1 MSRMCTLRSVLALAI
16 LLLVTLWAVPAYP
29 WHGTGNIA
37 ALAIDPVTPTTLYAG
52 TCDRGLFKSTDG
64 GASWTATGLTNISVS
79 ALAIDPKM
87 PTTLYAGAVTVDCA
101 TGALL
106 PPVEAGV
113 FKSTDG
119 GASWGYIGPYQVVY
133 ALAID
138 PQTPTTLYAG
148 TYWEVFKSTDGGAT
162 WSTDGGATWSATGLF
177 SVQTLAIDPVTPT
190 TVYAGTAFASPEGW
204 PGFAWEGG
212 VFKSTDAGATWS
224 ATGLVGGDFAV
235 LAIDPR
241 TPTTLYAGGVW
252 ANDWYTWVR
261 GLFKSTDGGATWSTS
276 GADPCCG
283 VAIDPRTPTTLY
295 AGDAKGAF
303 KSTDGGATWS
313 AINTG
318 LTDILSAYGVGSA
331 VGTPT
336 IDPLTPNTL
345 YAVTAIG
352 VFKSNDGGAIWSP
365 TGLFQHSPLVSL
377 SLNPTV
383 VTAGT
388 SLTGTVAL
396 ITAAPAGGVTV
407 ALSSK
412 HPSIATVPASV
423 TVPAGAT
430 SANFAVSTSSNP
442 NSTAVVITAAF
453 DDATRSALLT
463 LTLMPAVTLSS
474 LSLDPTSVSGGTP
487 STGTVTLNTA
497 APADGTAVALFSSNT
512 AVAIVPAIVTVPAG
526 ATSANF
532 TVATSPVTASTS
544 VAISGTYSG
553 VTGGAWLTVIPA
565 TTLSSMSLNPSSV
578 PAGSPST
585 GTVALSAAAPAGGAA
600 IALSSSNTSVATV
613 PGSVTVGAGATSA
626 NFTVS
631 TSSSCT
637 SSAVT
642 ISGTYGGV
650 TRSAGLTATLI
661 ADTVTIQQA
670 DYYASKHE
678 LRVAAKSTGST
689 ATLRVYV
696 TSSGE
701 LIGTLRNL
709 GDDKY
714 GGQLSWPVNP
724 QNARVVSSRCG
735 SATSV
740 VRSK

>member
-1 MSRMCTLRSVLALAI
+1 MV
-16 LLLVTLWAVPAYP
+16 LVTLWAVPAYP

-79 ALAIDPKM
+79 ALAIDPKT

-148 TYWEVFKSTDGGAT
+148 TYWEVFKSTDGGATWSTDGGAT

-261 GLFKSTDGGATWSTS
+261 GLFKSTDGGATWS
-276 GADPCCG
+276 
-283 VAIDPRTPTTLY
+283 
-295 AGDAKGAF
+295 
-303 KSTDGGATWS
+303 

-352 VFKSNDGGAIWSP
+352 MFKSNDGGAIWSP
-365 TGLFQHSPLVSL
+365 AGLFQHSPLVSL

-383 VTAGT
+383 VTAGNT
-388 SLTGTVAL
+388 LTGTVAL

-474 LSLDPTSVSGGTP
+474 LSLDPTSVTGGTP

-497 APADGTAVALFSSNT
+497 APAGGTAVALSSSNT

-613 PGSVTVGAGATSA
+613 PGSVTVGPGATSA

-689 ATLRVYV
+689 ATLRVNV

-709 GDDKY
+709 GDGKY

-724 QNARVVSSRCG
+724 QNVRVVSSRCG

>member
-1 MSRMCTLRSVLALAI
+1 
-16 LLLVTLWAVPAYP
+16 
-29 WHGTGNIA
+29 
-37 ALAIDPVTPTTLYAG
+37 
-52 TCDRGLFKSTDG
+52 
-64 GASWTATGLTNISVS
+64 
-79 ALAIDPKM
+79 
-87 PTTLYAGAVTVDCA
+87 
-101 TGALL
+101 
-106 PPVEAGV
+106 
-113 FKSTDG
+113 
-119 GASWGYIGPYQVVY
+119 
-133 ALAID
+133 
-138 PQTPTTLYAG
+138 
-148 TYWEVFKSTDGGAT
+148 
-162 WSTDGGATWSATGLF
+162 
-177 SVQTLAIDPVTPT
+177 
-190 TVYAGTAFASPEGW
+190 
-204 PGFAWEGG
+204 
-212 VFKSTDAGATWS
+212 TDAGATWS

-383 VTAGT
+383 VTPGNT
-388 SLTGTVAL
+388 LTGTVAL

-412 HPSIATVPASV
+412 HPSIATVPAS
-423 TVPAGAT
+423 
-430 SANFAVSTSSNP
+430 
-442 NSTAVVITAAF
+442 
-453 DDATRSALLT
+453 
-463 LTLMPAVTLSS
+463 
-474 LSLDPTSVSGGTP
+474 
-487 STGTVTLNTA
+487 
-497 APADGTAVALFSSNT
+497 
-512 AVAIVPAIVTVPAG
+512 VTVPAG

-565 TTLSSMSLNPSSV
+565 TTLSSVSLNPSSV

-585 GTVALSAAAPAGGAA
+585 GTVTLSAAAPAGGAA

-696 TSSGE
+696 MSSGE